1 MNNKYSDYICIRPF
15 SEAQIMANGDVLGCC
30 PSWVNNYKL
39 GNLKKKSLKEIWN
52 DKPAQEFRKSI
63 LDGSFRFCNE
73 NSCPMLQ
80 SKTDE
85 VLHRSELENAWWP

>member
-73 NSCPMLQ
+73 NSCPLLQ
-80 SKTDE
+80 S
-85 VLHRSELENAWWP
+85 VMSIM